1 MRVLRRIDHVL
12 SVAERGLVV
21 LLFTALVAAI
31 GINVLSR
38 NLFHRSFQW
47 LLEKQFPK
55 ESPLRL
61 YASDND
67 ESVSD
72 PVSTSPESV
81 EVTGWWQSSDG
92 LNFYIRQNQSRLTLE
107 GTDPYSGTP
116 ILEGEGAI
124 NGSLLKLRY
133 YRISGVFGT
142 ARAKVAAN
150 GRKIVG
156 IEISALTGQE
166 SQLLL
171 TR

>member
-1 MRVLRRIDHVL
+1 MVTCLFCEGTGISPGSEQFGGL
-12 SVAERGLVV
+12 ECEICRGSGK
-21 LLFTALVAAI
+21 A
-31 GINVLSR
+31 
-38 NLFHRSFQW
+38 
-47 LLEKQFPK
+47 EKQFPK

-67 ESVSD
+67 DSVGA
-72 PVSTSPESV
+72 PVSTSPKSV

-92 LNFYIRQNQSRLTLE
+92 LNYYIRQNQSRLTLE

-116 ILEGEGAI
+116 ILEGEGDI

-142 ARAKVAAN
+142 ARAKVATN

-156 IEISALTGQE
+156 IAISALTGQE

>member
-1 MRVLRRIDHVL
+1 MVTCLFCEGTGISPGSEQFGGQECEICHG
-12 SVAERGLVV
+12 SGKAEEQL
-21 LLFTALVAAI
+21 A
-31 GINVLSR
+31 
-38 NLFHRSFQW
+38 
-47 LLEKQFPK
+47 K
-55 ESPLRL
+55 ESTLRL

-67 ESVSD
+67 ESVTD
-72 PVSTSPESV
+72 STGASREAV

-92 LNFYIRQNQSRLTLE
+92 LNCYIRQDQTRLTLE

-142 ARAKVAAN
+142 ARARVAAN

-156 IEISALTGQE
+156 TEISALTGQE
-166 SQLLL
+166 TQLLL